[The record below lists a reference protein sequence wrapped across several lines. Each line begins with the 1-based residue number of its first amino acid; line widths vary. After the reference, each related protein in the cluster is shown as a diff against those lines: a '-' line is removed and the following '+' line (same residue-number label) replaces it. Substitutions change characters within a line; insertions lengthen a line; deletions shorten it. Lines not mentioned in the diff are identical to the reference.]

1 MNQLFLYES
10 TPIIVHQLKTWPSR
24 RKRNQK
30 NQDNLIKLQP
40 IMFIKPKPWA
50 ADLETLNLSLRIK
63 DIWSD
68 LEVK

>member
-1 MNQLFLYES
+1 
-10 TPIIVHQLKTWPSR
+10 
-24 RKRNQK
+24 
-30 NQDNLIKLQP
+30 
-40 IMFIKPKPWA
+40 MFIKPKPWA